1 MENINVNF
9 EDLACKPGLRD
20 MLLTL
25 PDATITTSFPNN
37 LEIGGSTTSKAE
49 ALRQLG
55 KKLGIRREE
64 MLAAGDSPNDIAM
77 LQEAGIAVAMGNG
90 EEEVKSIA
98 DYITSD
104 NDHDGVG
111 EAVEKFVLKV

>member
-1 MENINVNF
+1 MQARF
-9 EDLACKPGLRD
+9 AGYAAD
-20 MLLTL
+20 
-25 PDATITTSFPNN
+25 
-37 LEIGGSTTSKAE
+37 
-49 ALRQLG
+49 
-55 KKLGIRREE
+55 
-64 MLAAGDSPNDIAM
+64 AAGCH
-77 LQEAGIAVAMGNG
+77 AGIAVAMGNG

>member
-1 MENINVNF
+1 
-9 EDLACKPGLRD
+9 
-20 MLLTL
+20 
-25 PDATITTSFPNN
+25 
-37 LEIGGSTTSKAE
+37 
-49 ALRQLG
+49 
-55 KKLGIRREE
+55 

-77 LQEAGIAVAMGNG
+77 LQEAGIAPVAMGNG

-111 EAVEKFVLKV
+111 EAVEKFVL

>member
-1 MENINVNF
+1 
-9 EDLACKPGLRD
+9 
-20 MLLTL
+20 
-25 PDATITTSFPNN
+25 
-37 LEIGGSTTSKAE
+37 
-49 ALRQLG
+49 
-55 KKLGIRREE
+55 